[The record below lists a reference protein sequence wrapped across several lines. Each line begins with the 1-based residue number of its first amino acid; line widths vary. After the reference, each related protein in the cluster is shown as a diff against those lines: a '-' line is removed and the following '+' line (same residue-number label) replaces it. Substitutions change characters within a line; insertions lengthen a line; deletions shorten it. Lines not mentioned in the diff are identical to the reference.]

1 MHALVAIP
9 TRTPLS
15 ASESV
20 VPVSVSA
27 SAQQFR
33 EIVFS
38 DQYKRSE
45 ISPRFLPPV
54 SRWQIAPGKI
64 EMPEFA
70 AGIQNDAMLT
80 SESHDRACLRAGD
93 PPPLVLALDVR
104 GESMSSRS
112 RSSQVYAERI
122 GGIGPDDDNGGGG
135 WAVYGAYREGSD
147 SYVDALRGYVD
158 TPSGPPS
165 MHAHPGNGQCAPCG
179 RWF

>member
-1 MHALVAIP
+1 M
-9 TRTPLS
+9 
-15 ASESV
+15 ASRGATQ
-20 VPVSVSA
+20 VSHDA
-27 SAQQFR
+27 CTGGDPDTDPAKRFR
-33 EIVFS
+33 IGGS
-38 DQYKRSE
+38 
-45 ISPRFLPPV
+45 
-54 SRWQIAPGKI
+54 
-64 EMPEFA
+64 
-70 AGIQNDAMLT
+70 